1 MAAPQVNEMRRQ
13 AELDDVREFGKAGG
27 AKVVPSRGD
36 GEEEPKLTPEQIE
49 ENKKLLDLYENNRAY
64 LVPRKTFRD
73 EQFVERPGGH
83 LKWPNKEPGV
93 DEKGLALKPIEQW
106 GGALFQPSPECCC
119 YLCCPFVAWAE
130 VGGFNTLLVDSSGA
144 HLPTCVKQFFFVCTK
159 GCGFYNTLLCIYQG
173 ERRAILREKLKNGY
187 YDHSVSCRLCR

>member
-49 ENKKLLDLYENNRAY
+49 ENKKLLDLYKNNRAY

-106 GGALFQPSPECCC
+106 GGAFSSRHPSAAATFAAP
-119 YLCCPFVAWAE
+119 
-130 VGGFNTLLVDSSGA
+130 LLRGPKSGA
-144 HLPTCVKQFFFVCTK
+144 STPFSSTVAEHIYPLASNNSFSFAQRAAAFTTLSCAFIRENAGRYSVK
-159 GCGFYNTLLCIYQG
+159 
-173 ERRAILREKLKNGY
+173 
-187 YDHSVSCRLCR
+187 S